1 MDKLDFLYTPY
12 FSALLYDQSM
22 NPFGQ
27 DIHFASDE
35 IDCREIS
42 SSRSIKIAIEYI
54 SRRYY
59 FDWKVILSLLSHII
73 VRLLK

>member
-1 MDKLDFLYTPY
+1 
-12 FSALLYDQSM
+12 M